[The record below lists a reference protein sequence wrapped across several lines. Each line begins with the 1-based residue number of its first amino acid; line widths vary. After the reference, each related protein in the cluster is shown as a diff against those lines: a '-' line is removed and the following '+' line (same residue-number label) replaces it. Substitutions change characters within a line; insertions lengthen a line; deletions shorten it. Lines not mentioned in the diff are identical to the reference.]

1 MNATFSIPDA
11 FAYGDGEA
19 LPTSRPGGLDILD
32 AIYHAAHG
40 GPGGIAA
47 LAARMGMPVP
57 TLTHKVNPNNTT
69 HNVFPRELLALQ
81 ELSGNAA
88 PLHAMADRL
97 GYTCT
102 RATPD
107 QSGGC
112 PVDAFMRLQTAF
124 AELVC
129 AVADP
134 LQPQGKEVSRNE
146 MRRAERQAAELQA
159 AIGHT
164 LAALRGRMRVAPK
177 VDY

>member
-11 FAYGDGEA
+11 FAYVDGEA
-19 LPTSRPGGLDILD
+19 LPDKATGLDLLD
-32 AIYHAAHG
+32 AIYHAAHS
-40 GPGGIAA
+40 GPGGVAV
-47 LAARMGMPVP
+47 LAARMGVPVG
-57 TLTHKVNPNNTT
+57 TLTHKANPNNTT
-69 HNVFPRELLALQ
+69 HHLNPRELLALQ

-88 PLHAMADRL
+88 VLHAMADRL

-112 PVDAFMRLQTAF
+112 PVDAFMRLQAAF
-124 AELVC
+124 ADLVR
-129 AVADP
+129 AVGEP
-134 LQPQGKEVSRNE
+134 LQPQGKDVTRNE
-146 MRRAERQAAELQA
+146 MRRAEHHAAELQA